1 VRIVTDLM
9 KMFNQINLKIMKT
22 RKSSQAVSFILFLTF
37 IAIISTSIGCSKA
50 NSGYYGNTTTT
61 TGGTREANE
70 VWIQSSMFNPT
81 TLTVPVNTTVTW
93 TNKDSM
99 AHTVTSD
106 ATMFDSHNLPAG
118 NTFSFQFTTKGT
130 FAYHCNYHASM
141 KGTIVV
147 N

>member
-1 VRIVTDLM
+1 
-9 KMFNQINLKIMKT
+9 MKT

-37 IAIISTSIGCSKA
+37 IALLSSSIGCSKA
-50 NSGYYGNTTTT
+50 NSGYGNPSTTTT

-70 VWIQSSMFNPT
+70 VWIENSNFNPT

-93 TNKDSM
+93 TNKDGM

-106 ATMFDSHNLPAG
+106 AAVFDSHNLPAG
-118 NTFSFQFTTKGT
+118 NPFSFQFTTKGT
-130 FAYHCNYHASM
+130 FTYHCNYHASM
-141 KGTIVV
+141 KGTIIV